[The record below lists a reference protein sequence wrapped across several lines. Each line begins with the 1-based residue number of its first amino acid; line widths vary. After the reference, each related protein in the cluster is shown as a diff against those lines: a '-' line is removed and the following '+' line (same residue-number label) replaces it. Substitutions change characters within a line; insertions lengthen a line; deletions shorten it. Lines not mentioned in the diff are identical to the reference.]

1 MKRKRIIMGIV
12 TLVLLVLLV
21 GVAYLSLSGPSERK
35 ADTDGSLTSSEEL
48 PASSEKPPAPAEETV
63 QAVDMEK
70 LAEAA
75 ALSKV
80 DINCKQKETP
90 ARIPKLK
97 YTCIDLETDETQAK
111 LEKLLK
117 DNPEQKEYSLH
128 VDAPIGAE
136 EFVPPTKE
144 APYRY
149 LLSGDRSEGGDGGFS
164 LTKSAPDDIKS
175 WPDLDEK
182 MAKDKFQTV
191 LQAFDIAAE
200 PLDQIE
206 IKREATYSG
215 YYDSDPVEEL
225 NYSASIRM
233 MYQDIPLSDTDY
245 RISDEEEV
253 RAPLI
258 ELCYGEKGWIGI
270 DLGSLMQLQES
281 GEYTEKFIG
290 IKKIASKIEAALKL
304 NTYDGYQT
312 FRIDSVELCYFP
324 VDQENLI
331 PVWKVGGYYTR
342 DQMGKMIDYFMDPET
357 GRIYDDTK

>member
-12 TLVLLVLLV
+12 TLVLLVLIV

-35 ADTDGSLTSSEEL
+35 GNTDGSLASPEKL
-48 PASSEKPPAPAEETV
+48 PASSGKPPASVEETA

-75 ALSKV
+75 TLSKV

-111 LEKLLK
+111 LETLLK

-136 EFVPPTKE
+136 GFIPPTKE
-144 APYRY
+144 DPYRY
-149 LLSGDRSEGGDGGFS
+149 LLSGEGSDGGFS
-164 LTKSAPDDIKS
+164 LSKSAPDDIKS

-206 IKREATYSG
+206 IKREATYC

-225 NYSASIRM
+225 NYSAAIRM
-233 MYQDIPLSDTDY
+233 MYQGIPLSDRNY
-245 RISDEEEV
+245 KLSDEEVV

-258 ELCYGEKGWIGI
+258 ELCYGEKGWLGI
-270 DLGSLMQLQES
+270 DLGSLMRLQES

-304 NTYDGYQT
+304 STDEGYQS

-331 PVWKVGGYYTR
+331 PVWKVGGYYIR
-342 DQMGKMIDYFMDPET
+342 EQMGKMIDYFIDPET